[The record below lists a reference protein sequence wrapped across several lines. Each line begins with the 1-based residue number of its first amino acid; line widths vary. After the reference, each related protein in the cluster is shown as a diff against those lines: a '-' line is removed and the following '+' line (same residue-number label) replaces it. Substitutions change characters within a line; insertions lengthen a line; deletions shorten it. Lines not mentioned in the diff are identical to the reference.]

1 MSPPSPCWTY
11 AAGEKRSRQAVRT
24 DAHVYSLTFLSL
36 RCSFVPFA
44 LSCVQNVMS
53 AGAAGLLF
61 LASQAQAFIST
72 PLGLTSYSPRL
83 ALSFSPRPN
92 RVSTTLFSSTK
103 MQEVRGICPICNE
116 PVLSNQPRETDDDG
130 VYFHSACVD
139 AKMLNEGLVR
149 MSGTD

>member
-1 MSPPSPCWTY
+1 MLDLCCWRKMSR
-11 AAGEKRSRQAVRT
+11 KAVRT
-24 DAHVYSLTFLSL
+24 DAYVYSLTFLSL
-36 RCSFVPFA
+36 RCSFVPVA

-53 AGAAGLLF
+53 TGAAGLLF

-72 PLGLTSYSPRL
+72 PLGLTSYSQRL
-83 ALSFSPRPN
+83 ALSVSPRPN
-92 RVSTTLFSSTK
+92 RVSTTVFSSTK

-116 PVLSNQPRETDDDG
+116 PVMSNQPRETDDDG